1 MPSDPPADPSSDPLT
16 DDVLSYARLDGDAVR
31 LVLTLAEDAEVA
43 GPRVFV
49 RFQNDEARLR
59 FPAALERAT
68 GRSRVDLSVPREQ
81 LADGVWR
88 LALRERG
95 GPVHD
100 LGARLLL
107 HRDQPVALLFG
118 KTANIT

>member
-1 MPSDPPADPSSDPLT
+1 MSAMPSDPLA

-31 LVLTLAEDAEVA
+31 VVLTMAEDVEVA

-49 RFQNDEARLR
+49 RFQSDEARLR
-59 FPAALERAT
+59 FPATLEHAK
-68 GRSRVDLSVPREQ
+68 GRSRVEVSVPREQ
-81 LADGVWR
+81 LADDVWR

-95 GPVHD
+95 GPLHD
-100 LGARLLL
+100 LDARLLL

>member
-1 MPSDPPADPSSDPLT
+1 MPPDPLA

-31 LVLTLAEDAEVA
+31 VVLTLAEDAEVA
-43 GPRVFV
+43 GPRVLL
-49 RFQNDEARLR
+49 RFQNDEARHR
-59 FPAALERAT
+59 APSALERAM
-68 GRSRVDLSVPREQ
+68 GRSRVDVSVPREQ

-88 LALRERG
+88 LALGERG
-95 GPVHD
+95 GPVRD

>member
-1 MPSDPPADPSSDPLT
+1 MMAMRSDPLA
-16 DDVLSYARLDGDAVR
+16 DDVLSYARLDGEAVR
-31 LVLTLAEDAEVA
+31 VVLTIAEDAEVA
-43 GPRVFV
+43 GPRLFV

-59 FPAALERAT
+59 IAATLGHAM
-68 GRSRVDLSVPREQ
+68 GRSRVEVSVPREQ

-95 GPVHD
+95 GPLHD

-107 HRDQPVALLFG
+107 HKDQPVALLFG

>member
-1 MPSDPPADPSSDPLT
+1 MSPDPLA

-31 LVLTLAEDAEVA
+31 VVLTLAGDAHVA
-43 GPRVFV
+43 GPRVFI
-49 RFQNDEARLR
+49 RFQNDESRLR
-59 FPAALERAT
+59 FPAALEHAM
-68 GRSRVDLSVPREQ
+68 GRTRVEVSVPREQ
-81 LADGVWR
+81 LADGVWH

-95 GPVHD
+95 GSVHD